1 MRNVKM
7 KMNFNNLS
15 KIRFK
20 TKQIVGA
27 RRTINKLQELDSEIR
42 ILSVESVDFIGTT
55 LFSPQSKTS
64 II

>member
-1 MRNVKM
+1 
-7 KMNFNNLS
+7 MNFNNLS

-42 ILSVESVDFIGTT
+42 ILSVESVDFIETT

>member
-1 MRNVKM
+1 M

>member
-1 MRNVKM
+1 
-7 KMNFNNLS
+7 MNFNNLS

-42 ILSVESVDFIGTT
+42 ILSVESVDFIETT

-64 II
+64 IIWETLYML

>member
-1 MRNVKM
+1 M

-15 KIRFK
+15 KIRFNA
-20 TKQIVGA
+20 KQIVGA

-42 ILSVESVDFIGTT
+42 ILSVESVDFIETA
-55 LFSPQSKTS
+55 LFSPQSKNS

>member
-1 MRNVKM
+1 MRNVTM

-42 ILSVESVDFIGTT
+42 ILSVESVDFIETT

>member
-1 MRNVKM
+1 
-7 KMNFNNLS
+7 MNFNNLS

>member
-1 MRNVKM
+1 M

-42 ILSVESVDFIGTT
+42 ILSVESVDFIETA
-55 LFSPQSKTS
+55 LFSPQSKNS